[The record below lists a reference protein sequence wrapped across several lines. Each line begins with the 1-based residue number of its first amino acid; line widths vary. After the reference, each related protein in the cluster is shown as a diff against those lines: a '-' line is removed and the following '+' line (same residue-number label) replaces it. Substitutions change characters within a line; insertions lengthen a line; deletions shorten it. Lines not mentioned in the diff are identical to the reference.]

1 MKNILLAFL
10 AGMIIAYL
18 NGLYQ
23 HHLGYQD
30 GQTALLSEQAKEQAE
45 RLAAQQRQQ
54 QKDDAKA
61 AAADEIG
68 KKEAEVITRDIIKY
82 VKTPGRNVC
91 VYDPVRV
98 SIKASSVQNAN
109 CLAGF
114 DDCPM
119 QAGGTV
125 K

>member
-10 AGMIIAYL
+10 VGLIIAYL

-30 GQTALLSEQAKEQAE
+30 GQTALLSEQAHAQAA
-45 RLAAQQRQQ
+45 RLAAKQRQQ

-61 AAADEIG
+61 AAADETG
-68 KKEAEVITRDIIKY
+68 KQKTEVIYRDVVKY

-98 SIKASSVQNAN
+98 SIKASAVSNAN
-109 CLAGF
+109 CLIGI
-114 DDCPM
+114 DDCAV
-119 QAGGTV
+119 QAGGAV

>member
-10 AGMIIAYL
+10 SGLIIAYL

-30 GQTALLSEQAKEQAE
+30 GQTTLLSEQAQKQAE

-61 AAADEIG
+61 AAADETG
-68 KKEAEVITRDIIKY
+68 KQKTEVIYRDVVKY
-82 VKTPGRNVC
+82 VKTPGRVVC
-91 VYDPVRV
+91 THDADWLR
-98 SIKASSVQNAN
+98 IKASAVSNAN

-114 DDCPM
+114 DDCPV
-119 QAGGTV
+119 QAGGAV

>member
-10 AGMIIAYL
+10 AGLIIAYL

-23 HHLGYQD
+23 HHSGYQD
-30 GQTALLSEQAKEQAE
+30 GQTALLSEQAQEQAE

-54 QKDDAKA
+54 KEDDAKA
-61 AAADEIG
+61 AAADEMG
-68 KKEAEVITRDIIKY
+68 KQKTEVIYRDVVKY
-82 VKTPGRNVC
+82 IKTPGRNVC
-91 VYDPVRV
+91 VFDSDRVR
-98 SIKASSVQNAN
+98 IKASAVSNAN

-114 DDCPM
+114 DDCPV